1 MTTIA
6 ILLFEGV
13 EELDFA
19 GPWEV
24 FRVAQGEDPTFDVYT
39 VAEHLEPI
47 RCANGLR
54 VLADR
59 TLADAGRPDVI
70 LVPGGQG
77 TRNPGPGDRAV
88 DRRGR
93 PHDAV
98 DDQRLHRLVPAR
110 RRRRHRRQ
118 ARSPRTTP
126 RSTSLAARDDTGEVL
141 AGERWVHD
149 GKVVTAAG
157 VSAGIDMSLW
167 LLGELRSPEFSRL
180 VRDGIEYDPAP
191 PY

>member
-6 ILLFEGV
+6 ILLFEDV

-39 VAEHLEPI
+39 VAEHLDPI

-59 TLADAGRPDVI
+59 TLADAGKPDVI
-70 LVPGGQG
+70 VVPGGQG
-77 TRNPGPGDRAV
+77 TRTPGPGVVPWITEV
-88 DRRGR
+88 DR
-93 PHDAV
+93 
-98 DDQRLHRLVPAR
+98 
-110 RRRRHRRQ
+110 
-118 ARSPRTTP
+118 TTQWT
-126 RSTSLAARDDTGEVL
+126 TSVCTGSFLLAAAGVTAGKRVTTYHTEIESLGARGDTGEVL
-141 AGERWVHD
+141 AGARWVHD

-167 LLGELRSPEFSRL
+167 LLGELRSPEFSRQ
-180 VRDGIEYDPAP
+180 VRDWIEYDPAP

>member
-1 MTTIA
+1 MTRIA
-6 ILLFEGV
+6 ILLFTDV

-39 VAEHLEPI
+39 VAETLEPVT
-47 RCANGLR
+47 CANGLR

-59 TLADAGRPDVI
+59 TLADAGQPDVV
-70 LVPGGQG
+70 LVPGGRG
-77 TRNPGPGDRAV
+77 TRSVGPQIAAWIAEID
-88 DRRGR
+88 
-93 PHDAV
+93 
-98 DDQRLHRLVPAR
+98 
-110 RRRRHRRQ
+110 
-118 ARSPRTTP
+118 RTTTWT
-126 RSTSLAARDDTGEVL
+126 TSVCTGSFLLADAGVAAGKRVTTYHTQIANLRARGDTGEVL
-141 AGERWVHD
+141 ADARWVHD

-167 LLGELRSPEFSRL
+167 LLGELRSPAFSRQ
-180 VRDGIEYDPAP
+180 VRDWIEYDPAP

>member
-6 ILLFEGV
+6 ILLFEDV

-70 LVPGGQG
+70 VVPGGKG
-77 TRNPGPGDRAV
+77 TRNPGPAI
-88 DRRGR
+88 
-93 PHDAV
+93 
-98 DDQRLHRLVPAR
+98 VPWIAE
-110 RRRRHRRQ
+110 
-118 ARSPRTTP
+118 ADRTTQWT
-126 RSTSLAARDDTGEVL
+126 TSVCTGSFLLAAAGVTAGKRVTTYHTQIGNLAARDDTGEVL

-167 LLGELRSPEFSRL
+167 LLGELRSPEFSRQ
-180 VRDGIEYDPAP
+180 VRDWIEYDPAP

>member
-1 MTTIA
+1 MTSIA
-6 ILLFEGV
+6 ILLFEDV

-39 VAEHLEPI
+39 VAEHLEPV

-59 TLADAGRPDVI
+59 TLADAGRPDV
-70 LVPGGQG
+70 LVVPGGQG
-77 TRNPGPGDRAV
+77 TRTPAPAI
-88 DRRGR
+88 
-93 PHDAV
+93 
-98 DDQRLHRLVPAR
+98 VPWIAE
-110 RRRRHRRQ
+110 
-118 ARSPRTTP
+118 ADRTTTWTTSVCTGAFLLAAAGITAGK
-126 RSTSLAARDDTGEVL
+126 RVTTYHTEIASLAARGDTGEVL

-167 LLGELRSPEFSRL
+167 LLGELRSPEFSRQ
-180 VRDGIEYDPAP
+180 VRDWIEYDPAP